1 MYNYTA
7 DKKKSILFYICL
19 QIVPLNGAFIAM

>member
-7 DKKKSILFYICL
+7 DKKSILFYICL
-19 QIVPLNGAFIAM
+19 QIVPLNGAFIEM